1 MVFLAS
7 RGATHSARIFEVT
20 CVLLSNERRRT
31 DVRQIMRG
39 ETISRVPISVAA
51 ISHGFVAGACLVI
64 SRIYSPVS
72 FLRLLFWF
80 VLPVRLSFY
89 IEVAPHI
96 PLQIEWSGIYNLI
109 KPVVW
114 VADTLYVFVYT
125 DFVWIYSYIKKQKD
139 GGNLLWNMFASLQR
153 YLRDAK
159 HPLTQDALFPG
170 GASPDSQ
177 PGPSSYSSTPA
188 AVSPMKVSINLNPW
202 PQL

>member
-89 IEVAPHI
+89 IEVAPTYSFANI
-96 PLQIEWSGIYNLI
+96 MIGYLQFNKTRRVSCRYTICLCLHWFCVNIFLYQEAEGRGKS
-109 KPVVW
+109 PVEHVCISTKISAW
-114 VADTLYVFVYT
+114 CEAPSDPRC
-125 DFVWIYSYIKKQKD
+125 
-139 GGNLLWNMFASLQR
+139 SLPR
-153 YLRDAK
+153 WC
-159 HPLTQDALFPG
+159 F
-170 GASPDSQ
+170 S
-177 PGPSSYSSTPA
+177 
-188 AVSPMKVSINLNPW
+188 W
-202 PQL
+202 